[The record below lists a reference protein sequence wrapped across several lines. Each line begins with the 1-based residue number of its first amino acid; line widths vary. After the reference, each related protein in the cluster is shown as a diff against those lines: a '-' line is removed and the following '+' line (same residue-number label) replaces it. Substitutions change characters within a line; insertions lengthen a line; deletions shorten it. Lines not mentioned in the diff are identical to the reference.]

1 MSQSAGSVVIIGG
14 GLIGA
19 ACADALAWRGWR
31 VTVLDAGRFAG
42 ACSHANCGF
51 VCPSHVLPL
60 AEPGA
65 VRQALAAMLKPNSPF
80 SIKPRFDPALWSWL
94 LRFARRCNERDM
106 LQTAHALHPL
116 LESSHALYAEMM
128 AEANFAAA
136 CEWQTR
142 GLLFVYQTAAAW
154 EHYAATDRLLTN
166 EFNLPARRMDGK
178 ELVEFEPA
186 LKPGLAGGWFY
197 ADDAHLRPDR
207 LMSVWRTRLEAR
219 GVTIREHC
227 RGVGFDRA
235 GNDARS
241 IRAIA
246 KDDGGRSSEETFAAD
261 AFVIATG
268 AWAPEWQREL
278 GCKIPI
284 QPGKGY
290 SITMPR
296 PERCPHTPMLL
307 MEHRVGV
314 TPMPSG
320 YRLGSTMEFSGYD
333 DSIQARRLGLL
344 KSGAEHYLV
353 DPYRDT
359 VEETWFG
366 WRPMTTDGLPLIGRT
381 PQLKNVW
388 LAAGHNMLGLTLAPA
403 TGQLVAELMAG
414 ETTHVD
420 ARPFRV
426 ERF

>member
-1 MSQSAGSVVIIGG
+1 MSQSTGSVVIIGG

-19 ACADALAWRGWR
+19 ACADALTRRGWQ
-31 VTVLDAGRFAG
+31 VTLLDAGRFAG

-94 LRFARRCNERDM
+94 LRFARRCNHRDM
-106 LQTAHALHPL
+106 LHTAHALHPL

-128 AEANFAAA
+128 AESDFATA
-136 CEWQTR
+136 CEWQTG
-142 GLLFVYQTAAAW
+142 GLLFVYQTAAAL
-154 EHYAATDRLLTN
+154 ENYAATDRLLTN
-166 EFNLPARRMDGK
+166 EFNLPARRMDGE

-207 LMSVWRTRLEAR
+207 LMNRWRSRLER
-219 GVTIREHC
+219 QGVTIRENC

-235 GNDARS
+235 GDDAKS
-241 IRAIA
+241 IRVVAIDRTGNSCDEA
-246 KDDGGRSSEETFAAD
+246 LSAD
-261 AFVIATG
+261 AFVITTG
-268 AWAPEWQREL
+268 ASAPEWQREL

-296 PERCPHTPMLL
+296 PERCPRTPMLL

-314 TPMPSG
+314 TPMQSG
-320 YRLGSTMEFSGYD
+320 YRLGSTMEFAGYD

-353 DPYRDT
+353 EPYRDP

-381 PQLKNVW
+381 PRLKNVW

-414 ETTHVD
+414 EATHVD

-426 ERF
+426 